1 MVRDKDFNILK
12 KDYFIVFKFYGNATY
27 YWESNKADC
36 SYTFRHAEVS
46 MFSLSEQA
54 YYDPFFIVNDLAKN
68 SVNIYFRVFTDV
80 DVEGGSL
87 GVGLDSNLIGKAGI
101 KKVQYDNT

>member
-1 MVRDKDFNILK
+1 
-12 KDYFIVFKFYGNATY
+12 
-27 YWESNKADC
+27 
-36 SYTFRHAEVS
+36 

-68 SVNIYFRVFTDV
+68 SVNIYFRVFTD
-80 DVEGGSL
+80 DDLEGGSL